1 MYVRTPFLK
10 IFPHSILFSCILKN
24 RKEVL
29 ITRHPVE
36 TIYYLENPQRNISTY
51 ASTTQLTV
59 ESVVKDVFGVA
70 CVADIKIMLQYNKE
84 FRKSISQL
92 HNAMDDDLT
101 LEMVFR
107 VASKE
112 DLLRFKKSLLE
123 SSLNDAET
131 SIDCPFSATIQLQDG
146 RYTWNESTS
155 VYEKQKERIS
165 S

>member
-1 MYVRTPFLK
+1 M
-10 IFPHSILFSCILKN
+10 
-24 RKEVL
+24 L

-92 HNAMDDDLT
+92 HNAADDDLM

-123 SSLNDAET
+123 SSLNDTET
-131 SIDCPFSATIQLQDG
+131 SIECPFSATIQLQDG

-155 VYEKQKERIS
+155 VYEKQKERLS

>member
-1 MYVRTPFLK
+1 MISEKPSIYNSLSYYKQFTNSLFMYVRTPFLK

-29 ITRHPVE
+29 
-36 TIYYLENPQRNISTY
+36 
-51 ASTTQLTV
+51 
-59 ESVVKDVFGVA
+59 GVA

-123 SSLNDAET
+123 SSLDDAET

-155 VYEKQKERIS
+155 VYEKQKERLS